1 MDEIDWESLFKANA
15 ELNSP
20 KVQAIHKE
28 AERLQKFCN
37 QENQRTEPIE
47 ATLQTPYTETADF
60 IGQLQDIVQ
69 TEGEIANQ
77 IQELRSNLESEKQAR
92 LKSEKINTR
101 FQWANLILVA
111 LTLIATI
118 IFGLGLHS
126 CAGTAISDT
135 SGTQGLGFVTTGSS
149 PAKQS

>member
-1 MDEIDWESLFKANA
+1 MDEIVWESLFKANT

-28 AERLQKFCN
+28 AERLQKLYN

-47 ATLQTPYTETADF
+47 ATLWTPYTETAEF
-60 IGQLQDIVQ
+60 IGQVQDIVQ

-92 LKSEKINTR
+92 LKSEKINMK

-111 LTLIATI
+111 LTLIVTI

-126 CAGTAISDT
+126 CASTAISDT
-135 SGTQGLGFVTTGSS
+135 SGTQGSEFVTTDSAS
-149 PAKQS
+149 AKQS

>member
-1 MDEIDWESLFKANA
+1 MDETVWESLFKANA

-28 AERLQKFCN
+28 AERLQKLYN

-47 ATLQTPYTETADF
+47 ATLWTPYTETAEF
-60 IGQLQDIVQ
+60 IGQVQDIVQ

-77 IQELRSNLESEKQAR
+77 LQELRSNLESEKQAR
-92 LKSEKINTR
+92 LKSEKINMR

-111 LTLIATI
+111 LTLIVTI

-126 CAGTAISDT
+126 CASTAISDT
-135 SGTQGLGFVTTGSS
+135 SETQGSEFVTTDSA
-149 PAKQS
+149 PAK